1 MADAPLITVA
11 IQFGH
16 EASNLGKLVDFT
28 GNLNS
33 HGIVLSNLMNYD
45 TKTSRK
51 PQNEA
56 FHSTKPVQKW
66 PLK

>member
-28 GNLNS
+28 E
-33 HGIVLSNLMNYD
+33 I
-45 TKTSRK
+45 
-51 PQNEA
+51 
-56 FHSTKPVQKW
+56 
-66 PLK
+66 

>member
-1 MADAPLITVA
+1 MIVSLRNTCILRWTIMADAPLITVA

-16 EASNLGKLVDFT
+16 EASNLGKLDRFY

-33 HGIVLSNLMNYD
+33 HGIVLINLMNYD

-51 PQNEA
+51 
-56 FHSTKPVQKW
+56 
-66 PLK
+66 LKN

>member
-16 EASNLGKLVDFT
+16 EASNLGKLDRFY

-33 HGIVLSNLMNYD
+33 HGIVLINLMNYD

-51 PQNEA
+51 LKNEA
-56 FHSTKPVQKW
+56 FHFTKLGQKW